1 MQKLKE
7 DTEPLKIG
15 ERVAVLEGP
24 EGDGELTDDQRTING
39 HSRSG
44 PARHKNTKPLYQQ
57 LTQEG
62 NQIVFNME
70 LDVSNCEFD
79 KITRTRKPLM
89 VEQTTCTQILKAPGL
104 KVHKTLVKIEDN
116 LDCDCMNHKY
126 QKRILN
132 RINCC

>member
-1 MQKLKE
+1 MNPQLLANRNSQALANDKAELPIVSPFVPKP
-7 DTEPLKIG
+7 DVTVRNYTKFRTNITPMSIPLSNQ
-15 ERVAVLEGP
+15 A
-24 EGDGELTDDQRTING
+24 
-39 HSRSG
+39 
-44 PARHKNTKPLYQQ
+44 
-57 LTQEG
+57 

-70 LDVSNCEFD
+70 LDVSNCELD

-116 LDCDCMNHKY
+116 LDCDCMNHRY

>member
-1 MQKLKE
+1 MLIIYIMSQSDYLKQKKMNHVVKSELPQVLSSENYTNYKE
-7 DTEPLKIG
+7 HCLVNSI
-15 ERVAVLEGP
+15 
-24 EGDGELTDDQRTING
+24 
-39 HSRSG
+39 
-44 PARHKNTKPLYQQ
+44 KNTKPLYQQ

-70 LDVSNCEFD
+70 LDVSNCELD

-89 VEQTTCTQILKAPGL
+89 VEQTTCMQILKAPGL

-116 LDCDCMNHKY
+116 LDCDCMNHRY